1 MMLSTILVALFKE
14 FNRRLILLQR
24 ITNTINELTLRAI
37 CIRPSSKETSR
48 NFCKGKYWSRI
59 YRNYNHPE
67 QIPSQDLG
75 RHLVEEKQKH
85 RHSHH
90 DQSIPMKW
98 TNTRGNI
105 LVWIWR
111 KFSSDLYSVWY
122 FWAVVIPIL
131 LLKLKKKTLYPLQ
144 ESKLFLQRQSI
155 SKTRRLS
162 KLWPKILVN
171 VVIAKH
177 QPKWH
182 SCFSI

>member
-1 MMLSTILVALFKE
+1 MVVAHTHIMPSDLMEWEERKKTYMMLSTILVALFKE
-14 FNRRLILLQR
+14 FNSRLILLQR

-111 KFSSDLYSVWY
+111 KYQHQNWTNAREKERASKKAKETFLPWY
-122 FWAVVIPIL
+122 
-131 LLKLKKKTLYPLQ
+131 
-144 ESKLFLQRQSI
+144 
-155 SKTRRLS
+155 
-162 KLWPKILVN
+162 
-171 VVIAKH
+171 IAK
-177 QPKWH
+177 
-182 SCFSI
+182 